1 MRDALHRAW
10 GLVIKELLQLSRDKL
25 LLAFVLLAPLV
36 ELVLMGG
43 LTGGGIENL
52 PLAIVDLDHSRA
64 SRELAVKLE
73 QTDELM
79 IRSFGASTV
88 EAQELMQQGEIATI
102 IVVPPG
108 YGEQLT
114 DPQQGAE
121 VQVIADGSNYVIS
134 SVAISAAET
143 VAADIVRDLAAQHV
157 LASAGPL
164 DLRFTS
170 RFNPSLDGQPH
181 SITMMLGLIVYQVA
195 LIISAQSFTR
205 ERELGTLEQLRVTPL
220 GRLELIVG
228 KAIPVLIIGLA
239 DCLLMTGVITAWFDI
254 PMRGSLLLLLLLTVP
269 FVLTQIGWGT
279 LISLISR
286 TQQQAM
292 MFVFALAMV
301 EIACSGFMVP
311 ASTMPPVMRALS
323 QFSSV
328 QHYVGA
334 VRGLMLRGAGF
345 TTLWVPWLAMSG
357 IAVGITLLALLRM
370 RAGLSADSLQRR
382 IKSALQARRR
392 EREARRRDGA
402 TIPAPALRQLA
413 PSTVPS
419 RAVKQSRRTPV
430 RKKRF

>member
-1 MRDALHRAW
+1 MKEALHRTW
-10 GLVIKELLQLSRDKL
+10 SLVIKELLQLSRDRL
-25 LLAFVLLAPLV
+25 LLVFVLLAPLV

-52 PLAIVDLDHSRA
+52 PLAVVDLDRSRA
-64 SRELAVKLE
+64 SRELATSLE
-73 QTDELM
+73 QTDEML
-79 IRSFGASTV
+79 IRYFGASTV
-88 EAQELMQQGEIATI
+88 DAQELMQKGEISVI
-102 IVVPPG
+102 VVVPPG

-114 DPQQGAE
+114 DPQLGAE

-134 SVAISAAET
+134 SVAISTAET
-143 VAADIVRDLAAQHV
+143 VAADIVSDLAARHV
-157 LASAGPL
+157 LPTAGPL
-164 DLRFTS
+164 DLRFAS
-170 RFNPSLDGQPH
+170 RYNPSMDGQPH

-205 ERELGTLEQLRVTPL
+205 ERELGTMEQLRVTPL

-228 KAIPVLIIGLA
+228 KALPVLLIGLA
-239 DCLLMTGVITAWFDI
+239 DCLLMTGIIIAWFDV
-254 PMRGSLLLLLLLTVP
+254 PMRGSILLLLILTIP

-311 ASTMPPVMRALS
+311 ASTMPPVMQFLS

-334 VRGLMLRGAGF
+334 VRGLMLRGAGL
-345 TTLWVPWLAMSG
+345 TSLWIPLLALSG
-357 IAVGITLLALLRM
+357 IALGVILLALLRM
-370 RAGLSADSLQRR
+370 RAGLSPDSLRR
-382 IKSALQARRR
+382 RLQTALQKRRR
-392 EREARRRDGA
+392 DREARRRDKA
-402 TIPAPALRQLA
+402 RIPVPVLRPLA
-413 PSTVPS
+413 PSTIPS
-419 RAVKQSRRTPV
+419 RTIKRVRRP
-430 RKKRF
+430 RGKKRQL